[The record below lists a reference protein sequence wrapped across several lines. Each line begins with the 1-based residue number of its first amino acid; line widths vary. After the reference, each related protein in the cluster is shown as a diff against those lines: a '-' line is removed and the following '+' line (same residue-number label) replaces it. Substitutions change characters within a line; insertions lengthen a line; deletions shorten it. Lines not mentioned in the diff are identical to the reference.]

1 MATNSDLALAGE
13 RKIALE
19 WMVVCLVAAFQTH
32 VKVI

>member
-1 MATNSDLALAGE
+1 MATNSDLVSAGE

-19 WMVVCLVAAFQTH
+19 WMVGLVAAFQTH